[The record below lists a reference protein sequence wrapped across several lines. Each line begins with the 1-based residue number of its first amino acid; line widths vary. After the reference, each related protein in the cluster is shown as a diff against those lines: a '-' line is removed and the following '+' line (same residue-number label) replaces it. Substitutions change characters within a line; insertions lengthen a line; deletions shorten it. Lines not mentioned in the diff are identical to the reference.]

1 LFDLH
6 RRIVNQAVECDFW
19 EITVYRFF
27 TLLAALGLT
36 ACSVTETT
44 PASGVVVTETRVVGS
59 FNQLEI
65 AGGFDVT
72 WQAGAPSLVIT
83 ADKAYLPL
91 IKSSVKGD
99 RLVISSDGLNAA
111 RNIVIKVSSAQ
122 LSGLALQGAISFA
135 AKDIEG
141 KEFEVSSQ
149 GASTVKLA
157 GKVGGLKVKL
167 EGANHLQAKDL
178 LADVVS
184 VKMEGAN
191 DGQVTAKQSLSSSLH
206 GASSLDYFGKPSAVS
221 NKTEGASSVN
231 AQ

>member
-6 RRIVNQAVECDFW
+6 RWIVNQAVECDFW
-19 EITVYRFF
+19 EVTVFRLF
-27 TLLAALGLT
+27 TLFAALGLA
-36 ACSVTETT
+36 ACSITETT
-44 PASGVVVTETRVVGS
+44 PASGVVVTDTRAVAGFS
-59 FNQLEI
+59 QLEI

-91 IKSSVKGD
+91 IKSRVTGD
-99 RLVISSDGLNAA
+99 RLVISADGLNAA
-111 RNIVIKVSSAQ
+111 RNISVTVSSEQ
-122 LSGLALQGAISFA
+122 LSGLSFQGAISFA
-135 AKDIEG
+135 AKGIDS

-149 GASTVKLA
+149 GASTVQLA

-184 VKMEGAN
+184 VNMAGAN
-191 DGQVTAKQSLSSSLH
+191 DGQVTAKQSLSASLH

-231 AQ
+231 AL